1 MPKPIIVGIAACAFT
16 LLAGCVSYSPRPLE
30 PRAEL
35 AALNAR
41 ALPLDRFV
49 RTSPEAQGHVA
60 DTRFDASDGLSDRE
74 LMALAVSMNP
84 DLHAARAALGET
96 EALLVRANTLPNPE
110 VGVGLGAGILGAGG
124 FKLDTDLL
132 FELLRPGERSARVG
146 VADASI
152 TASRAEILARE
163 YELAAR
169 VRRATFEVLVA
180 EQVVAILDQE
190 ASLRNRAVEIVRQ
203 RRDIGE
209 ANELD
214 VTSAELEL
222 TEILRDQRLAQI
234 DLDQSRLALDRAVG
248 LPPGF
253 PLPLE
258 QSGKSIDIPLVE
270 GTSATQ
276 VDEQILSRRLDL
288 KAREATYQ
296 IAEQELRLAI
306 AGQYPKLK
314 FGPAFSHEGVSDN
327 YLGIGASIEVPLF
340 DRNQGEIA
348 EKAAARD
355 RIRAEYIADLH
366 RLQAEAMA
374 ALSRVRAMRAE
385 IDTQQKHLLPLLD
398 RSQTLFRSALEAKEL
413 SVTDWVSAQQRG
425 LRARRAYLD
434 TLVSYRRALLDFEA
448 ATGEPIA
455 TFAPDEPPTSAGPTT
470 PERSIP

>member
-1 MPKPIIVGIAACAFT
+1 MPKPIIVGIAACT
-16 LLAGCVSYSPRPLE
+16 LLTGCVSYSPRPLE
-30 PRAEL
+30 PRTEL

-41 ALPLDRFV
+41 TLPLDRFV
-49 RTSPEAQGHVA
+49 RTGPAADGRPT

-74 LMALAVSMNP
+74 LMALAVSINP
-84 DLHAARAALGET
+84 DLQAARATLGET
-96 EALLVRANTLPNPE
+96 ESLLVRANTLPNPE
-110 VGVGLGAGILGAGG
+110 VGAAMGAGILGAGG

-132 FELLRPGERSARVG
+132 FEILRPGERRARVDAANATIAASQ
-146 VADASI
+146 AD
-152 TASRAEILARE
+152 ILARE

-180 EQVVAILDQE
+180 EQTVTILDQE
-190 ASLRNRAVEIVRQ
+190 ERLRNQAVEIVRG

-214 VTSAELEL
+214 ITSTELEL
-222 TEILRDQRLAQI
+222 LEIRRDIRLAHV
-234 DLDQSRLALDRAVG
+234 DLDQARLTLDRTVG

-258 QSGKSIDIPLVE
+258 QSGRSIDIPLVE
-270 GTSATQ
+270 SVSNAW
-276 VDEQILSRRLDL
+276 VDEQILDRRLDL
-288 KAREATYQ
+288 KARAATYQ
-296 IAEQELRLAI
+296 VAEQELRLAI
-306 AGQYPKLK
+306 SKQYPKLK
-314 FGPAFSHEGVSDN
+314 IGPSFSHEGVSDN
-327 YLGIGASIEVPLF
+327 YLGIGASIEVPIF

-355 RIRAEYIADLH
+355 RVRAEYIADLH
-366 RLQAEAMA
+366 RLQSDAMA

-385 IDTQQKHLLPLLD
+385 IDAQQQHLLPLLD
-398 RSQTLFRSALEAKEL
+398 RSQALFRGALAAKEM

-434 TLVSYRRALLDFEA
+434 TLVTYRRALLEFEA

-455 TFAPDEPPTSAGPTT
+455 TFAPSEPPPSAGLTT
-470 PERSIP
+470 PERTSP